1 MDCKPSAFAGV
12 ASVCVPPQAESTNR
26 AMISQHGASR
36 ARIAALALEYVRVLA
51 LALARASNFG
61 TIGKSC
67 YNLFARSVYDD

>member
-51 LALARASNFG
+51 LARASNFG
-61 TIGKSC
+61 TTGKSC